1 MEGSNHA
8 CRICSR
14 KFSSSAA
21 LGGHMTRHR
30 PDNSRRNHTC
40 RFCNRNFSSKSSL
53 RGHMNGHRRERDNE
67 KYEEAK
73 ARLEQNSWKPS
84 NQHVAPQNYASIP
97 GGVQTQV
104 QNVGGGNSVV
114 GPSLP
119 QAGYPSSLSTYSNQ
133 NVGGGNSGVGTSLP
147 TSYLNQQQQDHI
159 NSQMR
164 ERYPSHHNHQRRET
178 YPSHPNPSPVST
190 YSNQNVGGGISGVG
204 PSLPQAGYPSSFS
217 TCSYQN
223 EGGGISGVGSS
234 LPTSYLNQQ
243 QQDHTNYQQQQ
254 QEFAQNPGDLL
265 YYQTI
270 IRGVQTHVELSSP
283 SQVQAWPQAGCSSSL
298 STYSNHNVGGG
309 VSGVGASLPTSYLN
323 QQQQDHI
330 NYQMRENVGGGISG
344 VGPSLLTSYLNQQQ
358 QDHINY
364 QMRERYPSRP
374 NHQLKEIYTSLP
386 YQRNNNLQIGGGVSF
401 VNNSGISGPSLPM
414 NSHLQIRGPSFPTF
428 QGGNPNLVVGGY
440 AAASASE
447 QQQQFLSVDPS
458 QQAIHQHWPRLLQ
471 PSAPSSAT
479 HENDELIPWRR
490 EHNS

>member
-1 MEGSNHA
+1 MDGELDSVGSNKNN
-8 CRICSR
+8 SR
-14 KFSSSAA
+14 KE
-21 LGGHMTRHR
+21 
-30 PDNSRRNHTC
+30 RRLPKKFTC
-40 RFCNRNFSSKSSL
+40 RFCNRLFSTSHA
-53 RGHMNGHRRERDNE
+53 RNGHLQIHRQEIKNE
-67 KYEEAK
+67 DIQKIK
-73 ARLEQNSWKPS
+73 ALSEQARPGSYYIKN
-84 NQHVAPQNYASIP
+84 NQLTVAPKNYASIP
-97 GGVQTQV
+97 GGVHTQV
-104 QNVGGGNSVV
+104 QTWG
-114 GPSLP
+114 

-133 NVGGGNSGVGTSLP
+133 NVGGGISGVGPSLP

-159 NSQMR
+159 NYQMR
-164 ERYPSHHNHQRRET
+164 ERYPSHHNHQMRET
-178 YPSHPNPSPVST
+178 YPSHPNPSSLST

-204 PSLPQAGYPSSFS
+204 PSLPQAGYSSSFS

-243 QQDHTNYQQQQ
+243 LQDHTHYQQQQQ
-254 QEFAQNPGDLL
+254 QEFTQNPGVLL

-270 IRGVQTHVELSSP
+270 LGGVQTHVDLSSP

-298 STYSNHNVGGG
+298 STYSNQNVGGG
-309 VSGVGASLPTSYLN
+309 ISGVGASLPTSYLN

-344 VGPSLLTSYLNQQQ
+344 VGPSLPTSYLNQQQ

-364 QMRERYPSRP
+364 QMRERYPSHP
-374 NHQLKEIYTSLP
+374 NHQMKEIYPSLP
-386 YQRNNNLQIGGGVSF
+386 YQRNNNLQIGGVSF

>member
-1 MEGSNHA
+1 MDGELDSVGSNKNN
-8 CRICSR
+8 SR
-14 KFSSSAA
+14 KE
-21 LGGHMTRHR
+21 
-30 PDNSRRNHTC
+30 RRLPKKFTC
-40 RFCNRNFSSKSSL
+40 RFCNRLFSTSHA
-53 RGHMNGHRRERDNE
+53 RNGHLQIHRQEIKNE
-67 KYEEAK
+67 DIQKIK
-73 ARLEQNSWKPS
+73 ALSEQARPGSYYIKN
-84 NQHVAPQNYASIP
+84 NQLTVAPKNYASIP
-97 GGVQTQV
+97 GGVHTQV
-104 QNVGGGNSVV
+104 QTWG
-114 GPSLP
+114 
-119 QAGYPSSLSTYSNQ
+119 QAGYPSSL
-133 NVGGGNSGVGTSLP
+133 
-147 TSYLNQQQQDHI
+147 
-159 NSQMR
+159 
-164 ERYPSHHNHQRRET
+164 
-178 YPSHPNPSPVST
+178 ST

-204 PSLPQAGYPSSFS
+204 PSLPQAGYSSSFS

-243 QQDHTNYQQQQ
+243 LQDHTHYQQQQQ
-254 QEFAQNPGDLL
+254 QEFTQNPGVLL

-270 IRGVQTHVELSSP
+270 LGGVQTHVDLSSP

-298 STYSNHNVGGG
+298 STYSNQNVGGG
-309 VSGVGASLPTSYLN
+309 ISGVGASLPTSYLN

-344 VGPSLLTSYLNQQQ
+344 VGPSLPTSYLNQQQ

-364 QMRERYPSRP
+364 QMRERYPSHP
-374 NHQLKEIYTSLP
+374 NHQMKEIYPSLP
-386 YQRNNNLQIGGGVSF
+386 YQRNNNLQIGGVSF